1 MSRKPKLSQ
10 RDLDDAFESFMK
22 ESVSDD
28 SLDSARVNQLF
39 EKAKQGK
46 KKKGDS
52 PWWMQKDESDDD
64 PGSSQ
69 EKVTPSSTNKWMKP
83 KKQSTPLLQV
93 AEEEEEGEEKSKKIA
108 TKGDVRR
115 DGDEPERKEDSQS
128 DAGTLMK
135 KYSER
140 MNSTKE
146 STYSDP
152 LEDSGPGSYGV
163 QGSYGDQGSL
173 GGPGAETLEEMEDKA
188 RFFKQLED
196 KHGGGDVDYAQ
207 LNRVT
212 DTAGTMNTLPT
223 GFMGTADDFSSPAP
237 RRLARQ
243 ERVSP
248 SATEV
253 EGPSEKKAASKVPS
267 DKADLLANE
276 FLAMGLT
283 VAVDALNS
291 FDINLVSLLETGD
304 STLNIPQMKRT
315 SKEDTRKRALLGPSN
330 SLDRDFAASGT
341 ASEMEALHAAM
352 REAANTPTMTFGSKD
367 FIATDRVQG
376 DDGDRHQDE
385 GDRPYV
391 EDAPASEELSR
402 KERRER
408 TVDDIIKEV
417 MEEKMKKD
425 LDRLRDREMSEEGN
439 ANNSGNQSQRNT
451 SRERKE
457 PKGVNLSP
465 VFASP
470 ERRTGERESQGAR
483 DGEKMSFDSDA
494 ERDGVN
500 DDRDESSHRDLSNR
514 KQEESHHDREITG
527 DRDDVD
533 VDNSFSAGR
542 LDEVDEDGARG
553 FDLQPAVVSD
563 QRGFDLAPALP
574 CDDSATGRTVTDDEK
589 SVSSRIPRSRKGFV
603 KDSGN
608 KRKTKYGAI
617 KSSGYGPKKKPK
629 PKGDVWSPADKILQQ
644 KKTATSRRT
653 MLTNKADPPPELKF
667 SQEEPILSASL
678 RDIRVQPASR
688 ERALVA
694 EVNEWQN
701 QWKDERRLNA
711 KLKAEI
717 AGSHRENTRKIK
729 GLRLEHEAE
738 LHKLKQDNFVLLAK
752 LNSQDDADTAR
763 KRLQALSAD
772 TENVTQEERAILMQK
787 DIMEQETLLQGYQQE
802 NERLYKEL
810 KKLREANKQTEEKLF
825 LENQRLHS
833 QVGNLREV
841 IDGKDLAL
849 RNKGVITGEKAQA
862 EIAAGNT
869 SAVLGA
875 SRIAELQT
883 EVVESEVQQ
892 SQLKQKTRLLEQTN
906 QELRGHIDQL
916 IRDKKHLEGKV
927 DAWREVKQREFQ
939 NLQLQHQ
946 KEVEDLQKKLK
957 WYSENQ
963 ELLDKD
969 TIALRE
975 KDATIDRLREE
986 LEKRNKQMGTKT
998 TDAQRRA
1005 RERAADTKRIQDLE
1019 RQVKEMNGIIRKRHP
1034 NSIPA
1039 LMFAAASVG
1048 DQHVAPDSPLK
1059 SNTAAFLE
1067 EKVQRLESELDRKDE
1082 DFKRSLRS
1090 MQQQNSNIKIQYE
1103 ERIKQLAAKKQEDEI
1118 ASSRP
1123 HSTISALERELEGAK
1138 ERFHKEIETLQRE
1151 NSKLKRA
1158 ASQRQR
1164 EENHGNGDERKRM
1177 REKEHKEKIES
1188 LERDLE
1194 ERAREVEMLKSAC
1207 DKLMQEKIQEL
1218 CFTSQLY
1225 Q

>member
-1 MSRKPKLSQ
+1 MSHS
-10 RDLDDAFESFMK
+10 
-22 ESVSDD
+22 
-28 SLDSARVNQLF
+28 
-39 EKAKQGK
+39 
-46 KKKGDS
+46 
-52 PWWMQKDESDDD
+52 
-64 PGSSQ
+64 
-69 EKVTPSSTNKWMKP
+69 
-83 KKQSTPLLQV
+83 
-93 AEEEEEGEEKSKKIA
+93 
-108 TKGDVRR
+108 
-115 DGDEPERKEDSQS
+115 EPIC
-128 DAGTLMK
+128 
-135 KYSER
+135 
-140 MNSTKE
+140 NVH
-146 STYSDP
+146 
-152 LEDSGPGSYGV
+152 DSGPGSYGV

-212 DTAGTMNTLPT
+212 DTTGTMNTLPT
-223 GFMGTADDFSSPAP
+223 GFMGTADDFSSPAL

-248 SATEV
+248 PETEV
-253 EGPSEKKAASKVPS
+253 EGPSVEKAASKVPS
-267 DKADLLANE
+267 DRADLLAN
-276 FLAMGLT
+276 
-283 VAVDALNS
+283 
-291 FDINLVSLLETGD
+291 VSLLETGD

-330 SLDRDFAASGT
+330 SVDRDFAASGT

-367 FIATDRVQG
+367 FIATDHREG
-376 DDGDRHQDE
+376 DDGDRHQEE
-385 GDRPYV
+385 GSRRYD

-408 TVDDIIKEV
+408 TVDDIIKE
-417 MEEKMKKD
+417 
-425 LDRLRDREMSEEGN
+425 
-439 ANNSGNQSQRNT
+439 
-451 SRERKE
+451 E

-514 KQEESHHDREITG
+514 KQEEFHHDRELTG

-533 VDNSFSAGR
+533 VGNNFAAGR

-553 FDLQPAVVSD
+553 FDLQPAVASD
-563 QRGFDLAPALP
+563 QRGFDLAPASP
-574 CDDSATGRTVTDDEK
+574 PDDSVTGRTVTDDEK
-589 SVSSRIPRSRKGFV
+589 LMSSRIPRSRKGFV

-608 KRKTKYGAI
+608 KRKTKFGAI

-644 KKTATSRRT
+644 KKTVPDPKPNSSSRQATSRNLMKSVESFASYIQENYADQRK
-653 MLTNKADPPPELKF
+653 LTPPPELKF

-717 AGSHRENTRKIK
+717 AGSHRENTRKIE
-729 GLRLEHEAE
+729 GLRLEHQAE

-763 KRLQALSAD
+763 KRLQALSGD
-772 TENVTQEERAILMQK
+772 RENVTQEERAILMQK

-810 KKLREANKQTEEKLF
+810 KKLREANSKPRRNCSWKTRGCTLK
-825 LENQRLHS
+825 
-833 QVGNLREV
+833 EV
-841 IDGKDLAL
+841 IEGKDLAL

-986 LEKRNKQMGTKT
+986 LEKRNKQMGTKNNRC
-998 TDAQRRA
+998 AEKGK
-1005 RERAADTKRIQDLE
+1005 REGSRHKKNPRIWRDRQWTCDL
-1019 RQVKEMNGIIRKRHP
+1019 RTAGSSPDLWQGTLSPLPLFTQVANVSCKVKEMNGIIRKRHP

-1067 EKVQRLESELDRKDE
+1067 EKVQRLESELDHKDE

-1103 ERIKQLAAKKQEDEI
+1103 ERIKQLAAKKQDDEI
-1118 ASSRP
+1118 STRP

-1138 ERFHKEIETLQRE
+1138 ERFHKEIESLQRE

-1164 EENHGNGDERKRM
+1164 EEKPWQRRRQEEDERERTQG
-1177 REKEHKEKIES
+1177 KIRIFRKCVLQVS
-1188 LERDLE
+1188 YTSD
-1194 ERAREVEMLKSAC
+1194 
-1207 DKLMQEKIQEL
+1207 DKLL
-1218 CFTSQLY
+1218 
-1225 Q
+1225 